1 MPYITHN
8 SSIPGVSIGVWQ
20 IEEDEWY
27 FLSRIK
33 LYENEWQRLSRI
45 SHPQKRL
52 EWLSS
57 RLCMKEL
64 LTIEDT
70 TRVESLNSQNG
81 KPFLTNNPHSISY
94 THSNCYSAAI
104 ASRNAE
110 VGIDIEYRKRKR
122 NLRTRFLFM
131 NELELSVF
139 DQTEAFELF
148 LLIWSAKE
156 TIYKIHGQGVAF
168 KDNIHLQ
175 LQNFTLKSNGSFN
188 AIVHKEDLHKEYE
201 VHYDISPDYILT
213 YTCSG
218 LPQQARGAFLEEAHP
233 LRQ

>member
-1 MPYITHN
+1 MPYIEHP
-8 SSIPGVSIGVWQ
+8 SQIPDVSIGIWQ

-33 LYENEWQRLSRI
+33 LYENEWKRLAKI
-45 SHPQKRL
+45 AHPQKRL

-64 LTIEDT
+64 LKIMDT
-70 TRVESLNSQNG
+70 TRVESLNANSG
-81 KPFLTNNPHSISY
+81 KPYLTNNPHHISY
-94 THSNCYSAAI
+94 THSTAYSAAI
-104 ASRNAE
+104 ASPKWE

-131 NELELSVF
+131 NEAELNFFQQNES
-139 DQTEAFELF
+139 FELF

-156 TIYKIHGQGVAF
+156 TLYKIYGQGIAF

-175 LQNFTLKSNGSFN
+175 LKNFELKENGSFP
-188 AIVHKEDLHKEYE
+188 AIVQKDDLYKEYE
-201 VHYDISPDYILT
+201 VHYAIYPEFLLT
-213 YTCSG
+213 YTRHG
-218 LPQQARGAFLEEAHP
+218 VHEQAVHNYAGKHHYPR
-233 LRQ
+233 

>member
-27 FLSRIK
+27 FLSRVK
-33 LYENEWQRLSRI
+33 LYENEWQRLSKI
-45 SHPQKRL
+45 THPQKRL

-64 LTIEDT
+64 LEIADT

-81 KPFLTNNPHSISY
+81 KPFLTNNPHFISY
-94 THSNCYSAAI
+94 THSNQYSAAI
-104 ASRNAE
+104 ASRTCE
-110 VGIDIEYRKRKR
+110 VGIDIEYLKRKR

-131 NELELSVF
+131 GEEELKVFHANES
-139 DQTEAFELF
+139 FELF

-168 KDNIHLQ
+168 KDNIYLQ
-175 LQNFTLKSNGSFN
+175 LENFTLNSNGSFK
-188 AIVHKEDLHKEYE
+188 ALVQKDDLHKEYE
-201 VHYDISPDYILT
+201 VHYAIYPEFLLT

-218 LPQQARGAFLEEAHP
+218 MPKQVGEAFLEEAHSISH
-233 LRQ
+233 